1 MSIPRSASRHGAG
14 MPLTPARRPAI
25 PPAHLDLVR
34 PGNLAGDMELIRD
47 AQRVADEQAKDSS
60 LDAVASMLHRAAHPS
75 VRTQVHWFDFTCWN
89 SYHRGMKSVISEK
102 GQVTIPKPVRD
113 KLGLRPGTEMEF
125 EAVGGRLVGHKAVSA
140 DPFAKWRGR
149 GELPKGRTVDG
160 YLKEIRGADGD

>member
-1 MSIPRSASRHGAG
+1 MR
-14 MPLTPARRPAI
+14 
-25 PPAHLDLVR
+25 
-34 PGNLAGDMELIRD
+34 
-47 AQRVADEQAKDSS
+47 
-60 LDAVASMLHRAAHPS
+60 
-75 VRTQVHWFDFTCWN
+75 WN

-102 GQVTIPKPVRD
+102 GQVTIPKPVRE

-149 GELPKGRTVDG
+149 GKLPKGRTVDD